1 METIKLKS
9 RVNAEGKLILQL
21 PQNLA
26 NQELEIVLIY
36 EVIEAE
42 TDELGYPVD
51 FLENTAGVIQDD
63 SFFPERT

>member
-26 NQELEIVLIY
+26 NKELEVVLIY